1 MFQEAIKLGT
11 SWVGYGHPIYLIAEL
26 ACAHEGDFYYAC
38 NMVDA
43 AAKAK
48 VSAVKLQVFTS
59 DGLVVQNHKL
69 YKTYKKFQFSLQ
81 QWLCLANIA
90 RQNGLDVLIDVFEPW
105 SLEVANRIN
114 ADGLKV
120 HSTNV
125 ANPFFLETVA
135 KIGLPVL
142 LGIGGT
148 FENEIKAAMEIM
160 SSHDVPT
167 ALIHGFQA
175 YPTSV
180 KDTNLK
186 RVQNLIQDF
195 GVPVGFAGH
204 ADCQGYGLLYQNILA
219 LGMGCCLFENHII
232 LDRSPS
238 RTDYHSS
245 LLPEE
250 LKQMVSVLR
259 KIELALGPGGYELYG
274 AEQKYRSTFK
284 AFIVS
289 NRQLDAGHILST
301 NDFAC
306 KRAEFGIVPAEAKR
320 LIGKKLSRSVAKDE
334 ILVEDILEKEMKGT
348 K

>member
-1 MFQEAIKLGT
+1 MCQKAIKLGI
-11 SWVGYGHPIYLIAEL
+11 SWVGYGHPVYLIAEL
-26 ACAHEGDFYYAC
+26 ACAHEGDFHYAC
-38 NMVDA
+38 TMVDA

-48 VSAVKLQVFTS
+48 VSAVKFQVFTA

-69 YKTYKKFQFSLQ
+69 HKTYEKFQFSLQ

-90 RQNGLDVLIDVFEPW
+90 RQNGLNVLIDVFEPW
-105 SLEVANRIN
+105 SLEVADRIN

-125 ANPFFLETVA
+125 TNPFFLETVA
-135 KIGLPVL
+135 KVGLPVL
-142 LGIGGT
+142 IGTGGT
-148 FENEIKAAMEIM
+148 FENEIIAAMEIM
-160 SSHDVPT
+160 SSHNVPT

-186 RVQNLIQDF
+186 RVQNFMLDF

-204 ADCQGYGLLYQNILA
+204 ADCQGHGLLYQNILA
-219 LGMGCCLFENHII
+219 LGMGCCLFENHLM

-250 LKQMVSVLR
+250 FKQMVSVLR
-259 KIELALGPGGYELYG
+259 EMELVLGPGGYELDK
-274 AEQKYRSTFK
+274 AEQKYRAMFK

-289 NRQLDAGHILST
+289 NRQFHAGHILSA
-301 NDFAC
+301 NDFAY
-306 KRAEFGIVPAEAKR
+306 KWAEFGIVPAEAKR
-320 LIGKKLSRSVAKDE
+320 LIGKKLPRPVAKDE
-334 ILVEDILEKEMKGT
+334 ILVENIFEKEVNET